1 MSQLF
6 ASGGQS
12 VGASASPTV
21 LPMNIQ
27 GWFLLGLTALISLLT
42 RDSQESSLAPQFES
56 VNSSALS
63 LLFGPSL
70 NLYMITG
77 KGIVSTL
84 QICHSFPS
92 KEQVSFNVMAAV
104 TILSD
109 FGAQEKKI
117 CHCFHFSPFY
127 LPRSEETRR
136 YDLSVSNVHF

>member
-63 LLFGPSL
+63 LLFGPTL

-84 QICHSFPS
+84 
-92 KEQVSFNVMAAV
+92 
-104 TILSD
+104 
-109 FGAQEKKI
+109 
-117 CHCFHFSPFY
+117 
-127 LPRSEETRR
+127 
-136 YDLSVSNVHF
+136 